1 MLKYILSGFA
11 DEISP
16 DLDKQMQVLD
26 SLDIHYIEARGVDG
40 RNLCDYTLEEAKAVK
55 KRLDE
60 HGISLS
66 AIGSPIGKIQI
77 TDPFEPHFEK
87 FCHACDLADLFET
100 KRIRIFSFYTP
111 KGEDPARYRDEVL
124 SRTAAFV
131 EEAHRRQLVL
141 QHENEKGIYGD
152 TAERCVDLLREFYGE
167 NYQCTFDPANFVQCG
182 VVTYPHAFDLLK
194 PYFTYMHV
202 KDAFFADGHVT
213 VAGRGD
219 GHVREILTELAAMN
233 YEGFLSLEPHLHNFV
248 GFSDLEEG
256 ATTAATEDAGLGG
269 KLYAAAAASLRGLLS
284 QINSVAL

>member
-100 KRIRIFSFYTP
+100 KRIRISASIRP
-111 KGEDPARYRDEVL
+111 RVRIPPAIAMRYSAVPPPL
-124 SRTAAFV
+124 
-131 EEAHRRQLVL
+131 
-141 QHENEKGIYGD
+141 
-152 TAERCVDLLREFYGE
+152 
-167 NYQCTFDPANFVQCG
+167 
-182 VVTYPHAFDLLK
+182 
-194 PYFTYMHV
+194 
-202 KDAFFADGHVT
+202 
-213 VAGRGD
+213 
-219 GHVREILTELAAMN
+219 
-233 YEGFLSLEPHLHNFV
+233 
-248 GFSDLEEG
+248 
-256 ATTAATEDAGLGG
+256 
-269 KLYAAAAASLRGLLS
+269 
-284 QINSVAL
+284 